1 MKKFIPLFIVSLILC
16 FCMGGFSGSANNSYV
31 FSEAGAQSDGVSMTY
46 EDGKLTIEGLDEAA
60 NLIQASF
67 TDKILTRVKLLNAT
81 NGTTEVTAGIGDK
94 FFLWSATN
102 AARPLSAALTVRPSA
117 QLEPSNNI
125 LVAYF
130 SRTGENYSVGTITT
144 GNTAIVAQMIAD
156 QTGGDLFEIRPV
168 TPYPSDYQ
176 EMLAVAEKEA
186 AENARPEIA
195 DTVPNMQDYDV
206 VFIGYPIWNGDMPKI
221 VYHFLESYDFSGKTV
236 IPFNTHEGSGQGSTQ
251 RNVENLL
258 PNATVLGG
266 LAVRGQTAQ
275 NSGSEAESAVK
286 KWLSGLSLPVPGTG
300 SGS

>member
-1 MKKFIPLFIVSLILC
+1 MKKFLPLFIVSLILC

-31 FSEAGAQSDGVSMTY
+31 FSEVGAQSDDVSMTY

-60 NLIQASF
+60 NLMQASF
-67 TDKILTRVKLLNAT
+67 TGKVLTGVKLLEAK
-81 NGTTEVTAGIGDK
+81 NGTTEVTANIGDK

-102 AARPLSAALTVRPSA
+102 AMRPLSAAVTVRPA
-117 QLEPSNNI
+117 EQPEPSNNI

-144 GNTAIVAQMIAD
+144 GNTAIVAQMIAE
-156 QTGGDLFEIRPV
+156 QTGGDLFEIKPV

-176 EMLAVAEKEA
+176 EMLAVAQREA

-195 DTVPNMQDYDV
+195 DTAVNMQDYDV

-236 IPFNTHEGSGQGSTQ
+236 NPFNTHEGSGQGSTQ
-251 RNVENLL
+251 RNIENLL
-258 PNATVLGG
+258 PNTTVPRG
-266 LAVRGQTAQ
+266 LAVRGATAQ
-275 NSGSEAESAVK
+275 NSRSEAESAVK
-286 KWLSGLSLPVPGTG
+286 NWLSGLNLPSPGTG
-300 SGS
+300 SGA